1 MNSPTSNASIVTWM
15 VSFLVQRSPDTAQSP
30 YRPLQGVEVVM
41 VWPKPR
47 EDRLPPLSSSIS
59 QRDTILTAAATLAV
73 ALGFVATGSGRSD
86 GPSEVTRPSDSPPMM
101 TTVPKRILA
110 STPVFT
116 KTLCRII
123 PHDGEMAIMAAIAS
137 CPNGTA
143 TSPTTIQ
150 FPANS
155 RYHANH
161 RILISGRSNIVIDG
175 NGSTFITTA
184 HLRSAGIEGN
194 WILLKDHNLT
204 LEDMTAIG
212 AFHLPA
218 PRSLA
223 TLSPADSEADMNYG
237 VYGGDTISLLDLTGS
252 HPWGDNVAAEDS
264 TYIDKLPDSY
274 VNGLTIE
281 GGTFSSAARMCFAPT
296 SGTSII
302 FESNSCSD
310 SWYGGVDAEID
321 NVKQPLDGIRVL
333 HNTFNGFG
341 QFGVAIP
348 AAGINTTHIEISG
361 NRFITA
367 TDPAYNVCWPII
379 RVGFYPLTPAT
390 FTDVVT
396 DDNSMPD
403 YGTGISYDHVNGGEV
418 KGNILTPHPTLGC
431 DTIPALVTNST
442 GIAVTN
448 NEAIPAA

>member
-1 MNSPTSNASIVTWM
+1 
-15 VSFLVQRSPDTAQSP
+15 
-30 YRPLQGVEVVM
+30 M

-47 EDRLPPLSSSIS
+47 EDRLPPLSPSLS

-73 ALGFVATGSGRSD
+73 AVGFLATASGGSH

-101 TTVPKRILA
+101 ATVPKRFLA
-110 STPVFT
+110 SAPVLT
-116 KTLCRII
+116 KTLCRIM
-123 PHDGEMAIMAAIAS
+123 PDDGEMAIMAAIAS

-143 TSPTTIQ
+143 ANPTTIR
-150 FPANS
+150 FPPRS
-155 RYHANH
+155 LYHANH

-175 NGSTFITTA
+175 NGSTFTTTA
-184 HLRSAGIEGN
+184 HLRSSGIEGN

-212 AFHLPA
+212 AFRLPA

-223 TLSPADSEADMNYG
+223 TLSPVDSEADMNFG
-237 VYGGDTISLLDLTGS
+237 VYGGDNISLLNLTGR

-264 TYIDKLPDSY
+264 TYIDKLSDSY
-274 VNGLTIE
+274 VNKLTVE
-281 GGTFSSAARMCFAPT
+281 RGTFSSAARMCFAPT
-296 SGTSII
+296 SGTNIL

-321 NVKQPLDGIRVL
+321 NVKQPLDGVRVL

-348 AAGINTTHIEISG
+348 VAGINTTHIEIRG
-361 NRFITA
+361 NSFITA

-379 RVGFYPLTPAT
+379 RVGFYPLNPAT

-396 DDNSMPD
+396 DGNSMPD
-403 YGTGISYDHVNGGEV
+403 HGTGISYDHVNGGEI
-418 KGNILTPHPTLGC
+418 KGNIMTPQPTLGC
-431 DTIPALVTNST
+431 ATIPDLVANST
-442 GIAVTN
+442 GIAVTQ
-448 NEAIPAA
+448 